1 MQEAGVAAGAGRLQH
16 EDLLHDVRIEGAV
29 PCLVIGGG
37 GLRLGEDIIFC
48 HSSRQLC
55 HLSAVIQKK
64 INVNV

>member
-37 GLRLGEDIIFC
+37 GGGLSSIGIFK
-48 HSSRQLC
+48 R
-55 HLSAVIQKK
+55 VY
-64 INVNV
+64 

>member
-37 GLRLGEDIIFC
+37 GAEAGGRY
-48 HSSRQLC
+48 S
-55 HLSAVIQKK
+55 VILVDSCVICLQ
-64 INVNV
+64 

>member
-37 GLRLGEDIIFC
+37 WGKIFC

>member
-37 GLRLGEDIIFC
+37 GGAEAGGRY
-48 HSSRQLC
+48 S
-55 HLSAVIQKK
+55 VILVDSCVICLQ
-64 INVNV
+64 

>member
-37 GLRLGEDIIFC
+37 GGLMLGEDN
-48 HSSRQLC
+48 
-55 HLSAVIQKK
+55 LSF
-64 INVNV
+64 